1 MKYNAIQELNLAGKT
16 VAIRTDINVPIQNG
30 IVQDNTRI
38 VESFKTIKYAIQNGA
53 KQVIIIAHFGRPKGK
68 TVPEMSLLHI
78 LSELEKVYGQKV
90 ELKTLE
96 TLKESSSQIVVLENI
111 RFFAGEEKNDPE
123 LSKNLAN
130 IAHFYINDAFGASHR
145 AHASISGIAYHT
157 KVYAGLLLQKEI
169 QNIESI
175 IEGTQKEKICSIIG
189 GSKVSTKLDLLN
201 NLIHKA
207 KYIILG
213 GGMANTF
220 LYAQGF
226 CVGKSLFEADFANSC
241 IEILEKAKEV
251 DTQIILPEFVI
262 TAKEFKNGAEIKVK
276 SVKNIEQDDIIVDV
290 SLENEVENIAK
301 NVENIVWNGP
311 LGAFEM
317 KTFSCGTESVARIVA
332 KHTATGGILSII
344 GGGDVVS
351 AISSFGL
358 KNQMTYISTGGGA
371 FLELLEGKELPGI
384 SVCRKLFVENEK

>member
-1 MKYNAIQELNLAGKT
+1 MKYNAIQELNLNNKT
-16 VAIRTDINVPIQNG
+16 LAIRTDINVPIQNG

-38 VESFKTIKYAIQNGA
+38 VESFETIKYAIQNGA
-53 KQVIIIAHFGRPKGK
+53 KQVIIIAHFGRPKGN

-90 ELKTLE
+90 ELKNLE

-111 RFFAGEEKNDPE
+111 RFFAGEEKNDAE

-130 IAHFYINDAFGASHR
+130 IADFYINDAFGASHR
-145 AHASISGIAYHT
+145 AHASISGIAKYT

-175 IEGTQKEKICSIIG
+175 IEGTQKEKVCAIIG
-189 GSKVSTKLDLLN
+189 GSKVSTKFDLLK

-220 LYAQGF
+220 LHAQGF
-226 CVGKSLFEADFANSC
+226 CVGKSLFEPDFANSC
-241 IEILEKAKEV
+241 LEILEKAKEV
-251 DTQIILPEFVI
+251 STEIILPEFVV
-262 TAKEFKNGAEIKVK
+262 TAKEFKNGAEISIK

-290 SLENEVENIAK
+290 SLENEVENVAK

-317 KTFSCGTESVARIVA
+317 KTFACGTESVARIVA
-332 KHTATGGILSII
+332 KHTALGKISSII

-358 KNQMTYISTGGGA
+358 KNEMTYISTGGGA

>member
-1 MKYNAIQELNLAGKT
+1 MKYNAIQELNLNNKT
-16 VAIRTDINVPIQNG
+16 LAIRTDINVPIQNG

-38 VESFKTIKYAIQNGA
+38 VESFETIKYAIQNGA

-68 TVPEMSLLHI
+68 TVPEMSLSQI
-78 LSELEKVYGQKV
+78 LYELEKVYGQKV

-111 RFFAGEEKNDPE
+111 RFSAGEEKNDAE
-123 LSKNLAN
+123 LSKNIAN
-130 IAHFYINDAFGASHR
+130 IADFYINDAFGASHR
-145 AHASISGIAYHT
+145 AHASISGIANYT

-175 IEGTQKEKICSIIG
+175 IEGTQKEKVCAIIG
-189 GSKVSTKLDLLN
+189 GSKVSTKVDLLK

-220 LYAQGF
+220 LHAQGF
-226 CVGKSLFEADFANSC
+226 CVGESLFEPEFANSC
-241 IEILEKAKEV
+241 LEILAKAEKVSTE
-251 DTQIILPEFVI
+251 IILPQFVV
-262 TAKEFKNGAEIKVK
+262 TAKDFKNGAEISIK

-290 SLENEVENIAK
+290 SLENDVENVAK

-317 KTFSCGTESVARIVA
+317 KTFSCGTESVARIIA
-332 KHTATGGILSII
+332 KHTALGNVSSII

>member
-1 MKYNAIQELNLAGKT
+1 MKYNAIQELNLNNKT
-16 VAIRTDINVPIQNG
+16 LAIRTDINVPIQNG

-38 VESFKTIKYAIQNGA
+38 VESFETIKYAIQNGA

-68 TVPEMSLLHI
+68 TVPEMSLSHI
-78 LSELEKVYGQKV
+78 LCELEKVYGQKV

-111 RFFAGEEKNDPE
+111 RFFAGEEKNDAE

-130 IAHFYINDAFGASHR
+130 IADFYINDAFGASHR
-145 AHASISGIAYHT
+145 AHASISGIAQYT

-175 IEGTQKEKICSIIG
+175 IEGTQKEKVCAIIG
-189 GSKVSTKLDLLN
+189 GSKVSTKVDLLK

-220 LYAQGF
+220 LHAQGF
-226 CVGKSLFEADFANSC
+226 CVGKSLFEPDFANSC
-241 IEILEKAKEV
+241 LEILEKAKEV
-251 DTQIILPEFVI
+251 STEIILPEFVV
-262 TAKEFKNGAEIKVK
+262 TAKEFKNGAEISIK
-276 SVKNIEQDDIIVDV
+276 SVKSIEQDDIIVDV
-290 SLENEVENIAK
+290 SLENDVENVAK

-332 KHTATGGILSII
+332 KHTALGKISSII

-358 KNQMTYISTGGGA
+358 KNEMTYISTGGGA

>member
-38 VESFKTIKYAIQNGA
+38 VESFETIKYAIQNGA

-68 TVPEMSLLHI
+68 VVPEMSLLHI

-175 IEGTQKEKICSIIG
+175 IEGTQKEKICAIIG

-226 CVGKSLFEADFANSC
+226 CVGSSIFEADFANSC
-241 IEILEKAKEV
+241 LEILEKAKEV

-332 KHTATGGILSII
+332 KRTLLGQISSII